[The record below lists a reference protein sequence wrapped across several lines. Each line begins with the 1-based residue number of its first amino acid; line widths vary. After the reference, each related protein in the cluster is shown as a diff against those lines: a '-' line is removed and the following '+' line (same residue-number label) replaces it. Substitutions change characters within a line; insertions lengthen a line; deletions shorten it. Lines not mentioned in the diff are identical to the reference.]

1 MAGFVVKG
9 RLLAQAILFLVSV
22 LLADTAVADQ
32 LPDSTVFTRDG
43 LVTLPF
49 YIDFF
54 CNSMAVIFACWAAYR
69 WRHNT
74 RKKIPLKPVRFGL
87 VVFAAVLFASLP
99 FILDALRDYY
109 GPHLS
114 SP

>member
-9 RLLAQAILFLVSV
+9 RLLAQATLFLVSG
-22 LLADTAVADQ
+22 LLADTAVAGH
-32 LPDSTVFTRDG
+32 LPDSLIDTGDG
-43 LVTLPF
+43 LVRTPI

-54 CNSMAVIFACWAAYR
+54 CNSMAVIFACWAVYR